1 MNENGRNVVIIGG
14 GIAGLCTA
22 VYALACGYHVDL
34 YEMHDMA
41 GGLAMSWRRGQYR
54 FETCL
59 HWLVGSKPAG
69 DLHAQWQE
77 VCDMDRLKFIDP
89 EIFVHMEDE
98 AGGGL
103 TIFTGV
109 DRLEAELLR
118 RAPQDAAAIHDL
130 THAIRALG
138 KFRMMVLSSG
148 FGENWQT
155 MLHDIP
161 VLPLVRRLSRISG
174 RQYAERFSD
183 PLLKSFFGEGD
194 LGKMP
199 VLALLISLAW
209 MNDGNAGYCIG
220 GSQALIRLI
229 EERIEALGGKVHFGT
244 KVTRILVQD
253 GRATGIQLANGEIVP
268 ADWVVSAADGH
279 ATLFELL
286 GGNYVDDL
294 RQRVYA
300 EKELFASYLQVSL
313 GIAADLRDQ
322 PPMVTRLLDQPIPVD
337 PGTETKHISF
347 RFFHFDPTFAPKG
360 NTAVTSL
367 LLTRNFEY
375 WADLREHDPILYRAE
390 KQRVAQSV
398 IGVLEKRIPGIR
410 AAIEVVDV
418 STPAT
423 IIRYTGNWKGS
434 MEGWLPAPGSGFRP
448 YPNRLPGLEK
458 FLMVGQWVMSGGGLP
473 SGPMTARPAV
483 REICRQDH
491 VPFTP
496 AAVVEKRELVGV

>member
-14 GIAGLCTA
+14 GIAGLSTA

-34 YEMHDMA
+34 YEMNDMA
-41 GGLAMSWRRGQYR
+41 GGLAMSWRRGAYR

-59 HWLVGSKPAG
+59 HWLVGSNPG
-69 DLHAQWQE
+69 GELHEQWRE
-77 VCDMDRLKFIDP
+77 VCDVERLKFIDP
-89 EIFVHMEDE
+89 EIFVHMENE
-98 AGGGL
+98 AGDGL
-103 TIFTGV
+103 TIYTDV

-118 RAPQDAAAIHDL
+118 RAPQDATAIHGM
-130 THAIRALG
+130 TQAIRSLG
-138 KFRMMVLSSG
+138 KFRTMDLSG
-148 FGENWQT
+148 GLGENWLT
-155 MLHDIP
+155 ILHDIP
-161 VLPLVRRLSRISG
+161 VFPLLRRLGRISG

-194 LGKMP
+194 MGKMP

-209 MNDGNAGYCIG
+209 MNEGNAGYCIG

-229 EERIEALGGKVHFGT
+229 EERIQRMGGRVHFGT
-244 KVTRILVQD
+244 RVTRILVQD
-253 GRATGIQLANGEIVP
+253 GRATGVKVEGGEIIP

-286 GGNYVDDL
+286 GGNYMDEL
-294 RQRVYA
+294 RQRVYG

-313 GIAADLRDQ
+313 GIAADLSDQ
-322 PPMVTRLLDQPIPVD
+322 PPMVTRLLEQPIAVD

-360 NTAVTSL
+360 KTAVTSL
-367 LLTRNFEY
+367 LLTRNYEY
-375 WADLREHDPILYRAE
+375 WADLREHDPGLYRAE
-390 KQRVAQSV
+390 KRRVAETV
-398 IGVLEKRIPGIR
+398 IAVLEKRIPGIGD
-410 AAIEVVDV
+410 AIEAVDV

-423 IIRYTGNWKGS
+423 VIRYTGNWKGS
-434 MEGWLPAPGSGFRP
+434 MEGWLPMPGAGFRP

-458 FLMVGQWVMSGGGLP
+458 FLMVGQWVMPGGGLP

-483 REICRQDH
+483 REICREDR
-491 VPFTP
+491 VAFTP
-496 AAVVEKRELVGV
+496 GKVEKPEEVAV